1 MSIQVTAVLFVLG
14 LFFGTLACL
23 EIGRS
28 LGRRA
33 IAESGSAPAGLATVE
48 GVAFALL
55 GLLLAFTFSGAAS
68 RFDTRRALVVEEAN
82 DIGTAWLRLDLL
94 PREAQPKLREE
105 FRKYVD
111 ARLAAYRALPN
122 IAAARREADK
132 ATALQNE
139 IWADA
144 VAATRDGGAPAML
157 LLPALNAMI
166 DITTTRTAALRM
178 HPPATVFGILGV
190 ISLACALFA
199 GYEMGGS
206 AASSRLHVI
215 GFAVILTFTVYVI
228 LDFEFPRFGLIRI
241 DQVDQVLADVRASM
255 K

>member
-1 MSIQVTAVLFVLG
+1 MSITAWALLFVAL
-14 LFFGTLACL
+14 LFLGTLGCL
-23 EIGRS
+23 KIGRTI
-28 LGRRA
+28 GRRA
-33 IAESGSAPAGLATVE
+33 LGSAEKAPTGLGTVE

-55 GLLLAFTFSGAAS
+55 GLLLAFTFSGAES
-68 RFDTRRALVVEEAN
+68 RFEARRALIVEEAN

-94 PREAQPKLREE
+94 SKEAQPRLRES

-111 ARLAAYRALPN
+111 ARLAIYRALPD
-122 IAAARREADK
+122 AGAARAEMDR

-139 IWADA
+139 IWQGA
-144 VAATRDGGAPAML
+144 VEATRDGGAPAML

-166 DITTTRTAALRM
+166 DITTTRTVALTT
-178 HPPATVFGILGV
+178 HPPPIIYGMLGV
-190 ISLACALFA
+190 LALACALFA

-241 DQVDQVLADVRASM
+241 DHVDQVLVDVRSAM